1 MQPSG
6 MLCAPGGI
14 ADMGLAILGLQEALE
29 KAELEFRNA
38 RDRLQV
44 SEGIRAH
51 TLRAW
56 YRQWWLLVPL
66 GVLAGIALTI
76 SVELALGGL

>member
-1 MQPSG
+1 

-29 KAELEFRNA
+29 KAEVQFRNM

-44 SEGIRAH
+44 SEGLRAN
-51 TLRAW
+51 TLQAW
-56 YRQWWLLVPL
+56 YRQWWILVPL
-66 GVLAGIALTI
+66 GVLSGVALTL
-76 SVELALGGL
+76 SVQAALE